1 MPAAAEGQLLPAR
14 AACVLRPAAQKC
26 VLRPAAQK
34 DDACLGRPLCPDREA
49 GHWAEEKS
57 GSGSTKAST
66 IPRNAIAALFFLIIL
81 LVLGHGSS
89 TSFALACQIMR
100 DQTV

>member
-14 AACVLRPAAQKC
+14 AAC

-49 GHWAEEKS
+49 GHRAEEKS